1 LSYLD
6 LSLGE
11 FLNRVSAPT
20 PDPGAGA
27 VAATTVAIAAALTAM
42 SAGLSK
48 RQLPEAEAL
57 RTRALEL
64 RNRVEPL
71 GDKDAEAY
79 AGVLAAR
86 ARPADDPERSV
97 AVRTALEEASDVPL
111 EIADAGVDVLEIAL
125 AVARDGNPNLKGD
138 ALTACLL
145 AQAGIRAAATLVELN
160 LADELDPRRVRAARL
175 AHGASAIVLSPAVLG
190 DS

>member
-1 LSYLD
+1 LSYPD

-27 VAATTVAIAAALTAM
+27 VAATTVAMAAALTAM

-48 RQLPEAEAL
+48 RQLPQAEAL
-57 RTRALEL
+57 RIRALEL
-64 RNRVEPL
+64 RSRVEPL
-71 GDKDAEAY
+71 GERDAEAY

-86 ARPADDPERSV
+86 ARPSDDPERPV
-97 AVRTALEEASDVPL
+97 ALRTALEEASDVPL
-111 EIADAGVDVLEIAL
+111 EIAGVGVDVLDIAL
-125 AVARDGNPNLKGD
+125 VVARDGNAHLRGD

-160 LADELDPRRVRAARL
+160 LADARDPRRIRAAQL
-175 AHGASAIVLSPAVLG
+175 ADGASAVALSPTALG